1 MAIFRIEVTAIAKTT
16 YTVEVDA
23 PTEAQAESVAASREI
38 FNASIPEEFQVDA
51 KNCELEFYTQQLT
64 AECPECGESHSILHD
79 DLPVCYCGQFGFN
92 PYAGTAENPDGRARP
107 HPHIIVDG
115 VCTPEPWWYD
125 DQEYCSSCGA
135 KIEAREAAEAVHNA
149 H

>member
-38 FNASIPEEFQVDA
+38 FNANTTEEFQVDA
-51 KNCELEFYTQQLT
+51 RDCEFEFETEQLT
-64 AECPECGESHSILHD
+64 EDCEECGESY
-79 DLPVCYCGQFGFN
+79 PVSAAWSQDRYIC
-92 PYAGTAENPDGRARP
+92 A
-107 HPHIIVDG
+107 
-115 VCTPEPWWYD
+115 
-125 DQEYCSSCGA
+125 SCGA
-135 KIEAREAAEAVHNA
+135 KIEAIEAAEAVRNA